1 VKLRIA
7 TSSLAL
13 ALSLSSS
20 FLAVGALQAQDTAQT
35 AQGANDPTLWPEAER
50 SFFQD
55 GPALLLSPEQRT
67 ELLGLSPEARTRWIQ
82 DFLEKDPVPATP
94 KKNELREAISRRMAL
109 ATDQFLSPRDVRAQI
124 LFLNGLPKDRKVLDC
139 AAVVKPLEIWAYP
152 GPTGPDGKAQD
163 RQLVVYNPGPGRPWK
178 LWLPAESKRVLYS
191 SLMEY
196 YLQQWEELP
205 SYVSAVRF
213 DLQNCKEAKHLDEA
227 TGIPGLTGALE
238 ARGRHRIHPKDASGF
253 VAPPKD
259 LARWATEAANSELP
273 NLAPHL
279 KVSSVEMH
287 FPDRDGQRV
296 VSRALV
302 SLPADGIKFAPEK
315 PEVHL
320 VVEGMIE
327 QDGAPF
333 DEFRM
338 RFQLPAPKPGEP
350 LVLALDRPLRPQG
363 VFTVRLKVK
372 DEMGGSEAWLSRGF
386 RVPKEPTFEPLP
398 ASAQAGEL
406 VPVAT
411 AAGADAL
418 LLLPATDDIVMGLW
432 RATTI
437 VTGER
442 IQKVVFL
449 VDGKTQ
455 LTTTRAPFTAE
466 VRLEKYPTEQTVR
479 AEGYDAQGKLVA
491 ADEVILNQ
499 PKGAF
504 NVRVVSPGK
513 GTKVT
518 GKTTRARAE
527 VVIPDGRKVKSIEF
541 HVNDETVGS
550 LTSPPWEMDVPVP
563 DGELV
568 YLTVQA
574 TLDDGTK
581 AEAVRYMRAPANMS
595 QVDVNLV
602 EMYVAATDR
611 SNDLVRDLKQEDF
624 EVLEGGKPQEIVKF
638 ELVQNLRLTV
648 GILVD
653 TSGSMAGSL
662 VEAEKAAAGFLQSV
676 MKPKDKSFLVSFA
689 RRSRLDMPPTDDV
702 GAMVQAIEGLQAM
715 GETALHDALVHSLY
729 YFRGVQGQR
738 AMVLLSDG
746 DDNISYISF
755 KDALEYASRSGVA
768 IYTIGLNLSAFDTGI
783 KGKLGELSA
792 SSGGRAFFT
801 SHPEELPAIYKQIE
815 AELRSRYLV
824 AYNSSDSSGKAGF
837 RPVEVK
843 VKKNG
848 IKARAARGYYP

>member
-1 VKLRIA
+1 MKLRTAI
-7 TSSLAL
+7 SSLAL
-13 ALSLSSS
+13 ALAFCSL
-20 FLAVGALQAQDTAQT
+20 FAAGPLRAEGPGD
-35 AQGANDPTLWPEAER
+35 NDPSLWPEAER

-55 GPALLLSPEQRT
+55 GPALLISPEQRT
-67 ELLGLSPEARTRWIQ
+67 EILGLTPEARTRWIE
-82 DFLEKDPVPATP
+82 DFLNRDPIPETP
-94 KKNELREAISRRMAL
+94 KNELREAISRRLAL
-109 ATDQFLSPRDVRAQI
+109 STDQFLSPRDVRAQI
-124 LFLNGLPKDRKVLDC
+124 LFLNGLPKDRKVIDC
-139 AAVVKPLEIWAYP
+139 AAVLKPLEIWTYP
-152 GPTGPDGKAQD
+152 GPTGEDGKPHD
-163 RQLVVYNPGPGRPWK
+163 RLLVVFSPGPGRPWK
-178 LWLPAESKRVLYS
+178 LWLPSESKRTLYTP
-191 SLMEY
+191 LMEY

-205 SYVSAVRF
+205 AGWSAVRF

-227 TGIPGLTGALE
+227 TGVPGLTGAVE
-238 ARGRHRIHPKDASGF
+238 ARGKHWIHPKDASGF
-253 VAPPKD
+253 LATPKN
-259 LARWATEAANSELP
+259 LAKWSKEVMGAELP
-273 NLAPHL
+273 SLSARL
-279 KVSSVEMH
+279 KIASLEMH
-287 FPDRDGQRV
+287 FPDRDGQRI
-296 VSRALV
+296 VSRALISMPV
-302 SLPADGIKFAPEK
+302 EGIKLASEK

-320 VVEGMIE
+320 VVEGMVE

-333 DEFRM
+333 DDFRM
-338 RFQLPAPKPGEP
+338 RFQLPAPKKGEP
-350 LVLALDRPLRPQG
+350 LVLALDRPLRPEG

-372 DEMGGSEAWLSRGF
+372 DELGGGEAWLSHGF
-386 RVPKEPTFEPLP
+386 RVPAEPTSEPMP

-406 VPVAT
+406 IPVAT
-411 AAGADAL
+411 AAGADSL

-442 IQKVVFL
+442 IQKVIFM
-449 VDGKTQ
+449 VDGKSQ
-455 LTTTRAPFTAE
+455 LTTTRAPYTAE
-466 VRLEKYPTEQTVR
+466 LRLEKYPTEQTVR

-527 VVIPDGRKVKSIEF
+527 VVVPDGRKVKSIEF
-541 HVNDETVGS
+541 HVNDDTVGS

-602 EMYVAATDR
+602 EMFVAATD
-611 SNDLVRDLKQEDF
+611 SSGNLVRDLKQEDF
-624 EVLEGGKPQEIVKF
+624 EVLEAGKLQEIVKF
-638 ELVQNLRLTV
+638 ELVQNLPLTV

-676 MKPKDKSFLVSFA
+676 MTPKDKAFLVSFA

-702 GAMVQAIEGLQAM
+702 GAMVQAIEGLQAN
-715 GETALHDALVHSLY
+715 GDTALHDALVHSLY

-746 DDNISYISF
+746 DDNSSYISF
-755 KDALEYASRSGVA
+755 KDAMEYASRSGVA
-768 IYTIGLNLSAFDTGI
+768 VYTIGLNLSMFDTSI
-783 KGKLGELSA
+783 KTKLGELSA
-792 SSGGRAFFT
+792 ASGGRAFFT
-801 SHPEELPAIYKQIE
+801 NHPEELPAIYKQIE
-815 AELRSRYLV
+815 TELRSRYLV
-824 AYNSSDSSGKAGF
+824 AYNSSNSSSLPGF
-837 RPVEVK
+837 RPVEMK
-843 VKKNG
+843 AKKNG
-848 IKARAARGYYP
+848 IKARAARGYFP